1 MKTERKMKKQ
11 VTCILAAA
19 LVFAAGCAK
28 NTTTTMDTAAV
39 ADKLISSIQFS
50 DQMSAIEDKTALKL
64 YGLENDAVT
73 KMKVYEST
81 GATAEEV
88 AAFEAKDDTSAAAVK
103 EAAQKR
109 IDDQKS
115 GFEGYQP
122 KEMAKLKA
130 PVLVTKGKYVI
141 LCVSD
146 DNSTAQKVIDGFI
159 K

>member
-1 MKTERKMKKQ
+1 MKKQ
-11 VTCILAAA
+11 IICILAAA
-19 LVFAAGCAK
+19 LLFASGCAK
-28 NTTTTMDTAAV
+28 NTNITMDTSAV
-39 ADKLISSIQFS
+39 ADKLISTVKFS
-50 DQMSAIEDKTALKL
+50 DQMSAVDDKTALKL
-64 YGLENDAVT
+64 YGLKSEDVT
-73 KMKVYEST
+73 KLKVYEST

-88 AAFEAKDDTSAAAVK
+88 AAFEAKDNTAAAAVK

-109 IDDQKS
+109 IEDQKT
-115 GFEGYQP
+115 GFADYQP

-130 PVLVTKGKYVI
+130 PVLIAKGKYVI